1 MGLIR
6 HPGQRCSAIVGLI
19 AIATTS
25 LGYPALAR
33 AATPLFNS
41 APQTLAQAPDTDEL
55 LRLTNAERAAIGLSP
70 LRLSAELGDAAQA
83 HAEDMA
89 RRGELS
95 HTGGDGSS
103 MGDRIDATGYR
114 YRAAGENVA
123 CGSARGSA
131 TLQQWMGS
139 PGHRQ
144 NILNPDFTEIG
155 FGQADG
161 QGHCSPYWVQVFGT
175 PLTPSASVPE
185 STPAPES
192 ASEPVAEIDTVLLS
206 TQGSLSEDDPTLS
219 DGSRIDEYRFEGEV
233 GQVVTIQL
241 SSTEFDTYLIV
252 IDGEGAVLAQNDDV
266 SQDDTNSAVTLTLP
280 TTSTYTVLANAYDA
294 TGRGRYQ
301 LTVVPE

>member
-1 MGLIR
+1 
-6 HPGQRCSAIVGLI
+6 
-19 AIATTS
+19 
-25 LGYPALAR
+25 
-33 AATPLFNS
+33 
-41 APQTLAQAPDTDEL
+41 
-55 LRLTNAERAAIGLSP
+55 
-70 LRLSAELGDAAQA
+70 AELGDAAQA

-103 MGDRIDATGYR
+103 MGDRIAATGYR

-123 CGSARGSA
+123 CGSARASA

-161 QGHCSPYWVQVFGT
+161 QGNCSPYWVQVFGT

-192 ASEPVAEIDTVLLS
+192 AEPAAAIDPVLLS
-206 TQGSLSEDDPTLS
+206 RQGRLDENDPTLN
-219 DGSRIDEYRFEGEV
+219 DGSYIDEYRFEGQA

-252 IDGEGAVLAQNDDV
+252 IDGDGAVLAQNDDV